1 MKKLDVFIAGETVDL
16 CIPTLEFAKNSQWHS
31 WFNNKKLTRYM
42 RRQGLFPYTAD
53 MQVEYFNSQNQDRL
67 ILIISNKSNY
77 MGVVSLSSID
87 MIKKTC
93 EVATIVDST
102 IDIQSPYIALE
113 SVALITQYAFDE
125 LGINRISGANHMK
138 LSGWRRRMELLGYM
152 VEGIGTN
159 QSVKGREVADAVM
172 VGCIYDTYQYILSK
186 RSGKLWDSRDLFEK
200 RFKLLPKED
209 FTKKLHTFYSDER
222 SKYYKKLFNLE
233 SNNQ

>member
-1 MKKLDVFIAGETVDL
+1 
-16 CIPTLEFAKNSQWHS
+16 
-31 WFNNKKLTRYM
+31 
-42 RRQGLFPYTAD
+42 
-53 MQVEYFNSQNQDRL
+53 
-67 ILIISNKSNY
+67 
-77 MGVVSLSSID
+77 
-87 MIKKTC
+87 
-93 EVATIVDST
+93 
-102 IDIQSPYIALE
+102 
-113 SVALITQYAFDE
+113 LITQYAFDE
-125 LGINRISGANHMK
+125 LGINRITGDNHMK

-159 QSVKGREVADAVM
+159 QFVKGREVADGVN